1 MGPSMEHHRSTK
13 TTNDGWTRE
22 TLDVSRAE
30 VGFSKQ
36 ARGEMRDF
44 LAGHQNE
51 GRIEEIAVRRS
62 GLPRLAD
69 EIDGW

>member
-1 MGPSMEHHRSTK
+1 MDTTK
-13 TTNDGWTRE
+13 GGWTRE

-44 LAGHQNE
+44 L
-51 GRIEEIAVRRS
+51 
-62 GLPRLAD
+62 
-69 EIDGW
+69 